1 MINVEVMKNCVDGKY
16 ALPNKELKL
25 AGDYLQGLYIKI
37 LSTIAQHEKRP
48 NDAQVMFLRRIVW
61 GFDKEGVLEE
71 YTRRAQYLSDD
82 DIQDFVLHL
91 HDSNLKYY
99 FALDGMIL
107 ATLSDTQSES
117 ITYLGDL
124 IRLLDI
130 PEHDLKYIALIA
142 KAVLMQKYDFIES
155 ASEFCNAQMRELN
168 VLPYLDN
175 LYTQAVVENKLE
187 RAVAFFERYDIKNLV
202 PALEELCAIGNAKAM
217 HMLALIYETG
227 TEGVKRNNKLANEL
241 YESSFQKGYSP
252 ARIRLLIPMTGTI
265 NDELCEKELSLLLP
279 ALKSLVDGGDG
290 FAAEELARIY
300 INSHFVGIDREEGY
314 KLAVHYFEK
323 APAPL
328 GLYGLAIRFNN
339 GDGVEKSLQTAF
351 ELYVASATLG
361 YNHASYKVAIA
372 YQQGIGID
380 KNPARA
386 FYYYKKAYEQGSH
399 EALNDY
405 GWCLTNNFGTEN
417 DYDLAY
423 RIFMEGAE
431 LGLATPTSNVAWCY
445 QHGRGVEKDMSIA
458 RRYYEKAIELGDNWS
473 KEQLAKYF

>member
-1 MINVEVMKNCVDGKY
+1 MNDEALKKYGDGKY

-25 AGDYLQGLYIKI
+25 AGDYLQGLYMKF
-37 LSTIAQHEKRP
+37 LSTIVQHEKRP
-48 NDAQVMFLRRIVW
+48 SNAQIVFLRQIVW
-61 GFDKEGVLEE
+61 GFNKEGVLEE
-71 YTRRAQYLSDD
+71 YTRRALYLSDE
-82 DIQDFVLHL
+82 DIQEFVLHF
-91 HDSNLKYY
+91 HDSKLKYY
-99 FALDGMIL
+99 FVLDGMIL
-107 ATLSDTQSES
+107 ATLSDTKNES
-117 ITYLGDL
+117 MTYLCDL

-130 PEHDLKYIALIA
+130 PEYDLKYIALIA
-142 KAVLMQKYDFIES
+142 KAVLLQRYDFVEN
-155 ASEFCNAQMRELN
+155 ASEFCSAQMKELD
-168 VLPYLDN
+168 VLPYLSN
-175 LYTQAVVENKLE
+175 LYTESVIENKLE
-187 RAVAFFERYDIKNLV
+187 QAAAFFERYDIENLM
-202 PALEELCAIGNAKAM
+202 PILEELCTIGNAKAM

-227 TEGVKRNNKLANEL
+227 AEGVKRDNKLANEL
-241 YESSFQKGYSP
+241 YVSSFQKGYSP
-252 ARIRLLIPMTGTI
+252 ARVRILIPAKGTI
-265 NDELCEKELSLLLP
+265 DDELCKKELSLLLP
-279 ALKSLVDGGDG
+279 ALKNLVDGGDG

-300 INSHFVGIDREEGY
+300 INAHFVGMDRDEGY

-339 GDGVEKSLQTAF
+339 GDGVEKNLQTAF

-361 YNHASYKVAIA
+361 YSDASHKVAVA
-372 YQQGIGID
+372 YQKGNGID

-423 RIFMEGAE
+423 KIFMEGAE

-445 QHGRGVEKDMSIA
+445 QNGRGVEKDMSIA

-473 KEQLAKYF
+473 KEQLSKYF